1 MYEYLYHFIEP
12 DLTKPLGEGNKT
24 EVTVFAKS
32 EAAARRRA
40 DEVYTRGVDYIIKLI
55 SIKENSDFLGARKTG
70 L

>member
-12 DLTKPLGEGNKT
+12 DPTKLFGEGNKT

-40 DEVYTRGVDYIIKLI
+40 GALYTRNVDYIVKLI
-55 SIKENSDFLGARKTG
+55 SIKENNVC
-70 L
+70 